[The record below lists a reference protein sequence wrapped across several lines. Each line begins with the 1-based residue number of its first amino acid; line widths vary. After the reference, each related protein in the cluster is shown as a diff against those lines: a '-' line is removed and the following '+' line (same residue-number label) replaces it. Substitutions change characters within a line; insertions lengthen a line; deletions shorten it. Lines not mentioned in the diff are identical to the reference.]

1 MVPVNADSDHGSQ
14 PVVITFTKWINGYP
28 SMAGVVGGDVA
39 GNFAGEVLQR
49 QESTTNSSIFDVIW
63 LLAIYDIEAGDQSF
77 TALIKG
83 GQNNK
88 TNQALLDGTI
98 LGDGGQA
105 RESTSSSCR
114 LMTRRSAVM
123 RGHLPALAHVSKAR
137 SLLGQLPNNYQRDND
152 SESGQ
157 RSYIR
162 CGSACG
168 QRPG

>member
-98 LGDGGQA
+98 LGGWRTGA
-105 RESTSSSCR
+105 R
-114 LMTRRSAVM
+114 V
-123 RGHLPALAHVSKAR
+123 HVEFV
-137 SLLGQLPNNYQRDND
+137 QIND
-152 SESGQ
+152 STVCSNAG
-157 RSYIR
+157 
-162 CGSACG
+162 AP
-168 QRPG
+168 PGTSPCFQGTIAVGPAPK